1 MIRNVDMR
9 HLGLWKL
16 KKEVLEVPVLILNA
30 MIFTFVLYHQVL
42 MEKLTSL

>member
-1 MIRNVDMR
+1 MR

-16 KKEVLEVPVLILNA
+16 KKEVLEVLVLILNA
-30 MIFTFVLYHQVL
+30 MIFTFVLYLQVL

>member
-1 MIRNVDMR
+1 MIRNVDVR

-16 KKEVLEVPVLILNA
+16 KKEVLEVSVLILNA
-30 MIFTFVLYHQVL
+30 MIFTFVLYLQVL